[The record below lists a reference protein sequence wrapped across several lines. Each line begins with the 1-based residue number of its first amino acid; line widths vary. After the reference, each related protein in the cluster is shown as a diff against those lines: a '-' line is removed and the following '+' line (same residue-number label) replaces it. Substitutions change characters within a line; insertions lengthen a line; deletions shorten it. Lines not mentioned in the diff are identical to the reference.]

1 MRETILDLVGPLAVV
16 ELYGADD
23 DEEEAKVKAA
33 AAAEAKAKAASEKT
47 SQEEAES
54 KTDDDDDDDKDPITF
69 TQEDMS
75 KVRNEAAGHRV
86 KNKETTEALKKA
98 EAELKELK
106 QAEMTEIEK
115 LKSDLEDSTKAATEA
130 EAEKVAALADAAS
143 FKIRT
148 SVTLAAIEAG
158 FQDPEDVLGMISQ
171 DELVNDEGEIVTK
184 TIKAR
189 LKSLGDKK
197 PYLLKQP
204 GSGSGDGGPNKRPE
218 DQDSDEAQVA
228 AYHKQFIGQGRVSR
242 VG

>member
-1 MRETILDLVGPLAVV
+1 MRETILELVGPLAAV

-23 DEEEAKVKAA
+23 DEDAKAK
-33 AAAEAKAKAASEKT
+33 AAAEAKAKVET

-54 KTDDDDDDDKDPITF
+54 KTDDDDGEDKDPITF
-69 TQEDMS
+69 SQEDMS

-86 KNKETTEALKKA
+86 KNKETTEALEKA

-115 LKSDLEDSTKAATEA
+115 LKSDLEDSTKAAAEA
-130 EAEKVAALADAAS
+130 EAARVVALADAAS
-143 FKIRT
+143 FKILT

-158 FQDPEDVLGMISQ
+158 WNDPADALGMISQ
-171 DELVNDEGEIVTK
+171 DGLMDDEGEIVTK

-189 LKSLGDKK
+189 LKALTDKK

-204 GSGSGDGGPNKRPE
+204 GSGSGDGGPLNRPE
-218 DQDSDEAQVA
+218 DQDSDEAQVD
-228 AYHKQFIGQGRVSR
+228 AYLKQFIGQGRVSR
-242 VG
+242 V

>member
-1 MRETILDLVGPLAVV
+1 MRETILDLVGPLAAVA
-16 ELYGADD
+16 LYGADD
-23 DEEEAKVKAA
+23 DDEA
-33 AAAEAKAKAASEKT
+33 AKAKAASEKT

-54 KTDDDDDDDKDPITF
+54 EDGDGDGDTKVEAKTYD
-69 TQEDMS
+69 EDYVA
-75 KVRNEAAGHRV
+75 KLRKENAERRV
-86 KNKETTEALKKA
+86 GGKETAATLEKV

-130 EAEKVAALADAAS
+130 ETARVAAVADAAS
-143 FKIRT
+143 FKILT

-171 DELVNDEGEIVTK
+171 DELVNDKGEIVTK

-218 DQDSDEAQVA
+218 DQDSDEAQVT
-228 AYHKQFIGQGRVSR
+228 AYHKQFIDQGRVSR